1 MFRNFLCYLV
11 IIAVFLLIVL
21 FVWQSPPPI
30 CMWYHWIDTEQP
42 AWALQE
48 LKDRGRRAWASFY
61 EAEREEKEA
70 EERKKALAA
79 RKAEK
84 ARILK
89 WKQQEAEE
97 RAARRHAEEQGAKRR
112 REEQRQIYRQRAAEA
127 EAAEKRGDTSGKFPR
142 WTQDQ

>member
-1 MFRNFLCYLV
+1 
-11 IIAVFLLIVL
+11 
-21 FVWQSPPPI
+21 
-30 CMWYHWIDTEQP
+30 MWYHWIDTEQP
-42 AWALQE
+42 AWAVQE

-70 EERKKALAA
+70 EERKIALAA

-89 WKQQEAEE
+89 LKQQEAEE

-112 REEQRQIYRQRAAEA
+112 REKQRQIYRQMAAEA

>member
-1 MFRNFLCYLV
+1 MFLFM
-11 IIAVFLLIVL
+11 VL
-21 FVWQSPPPI
+21 FLWQSPPPI

-42 AWALQE
+42 AWAQQE
-48 LKDRGRRAWASFY
+48 IKDRGRRAWKSLRD
-61 EAEREEKEA
+61 AEREEKEA
-70 EERKKALAA
+70 EERKIALAA

-89 WKQQEAEE
+89 LKQQEAEE

-112 REEQRQIYRQRAAEA
+112 RDEQRQIYRQRAAEA

>member
-1 MFRNFLCYLV
+1 MLFLC
-11 IIAVFLLIVL
+11 
-21 FVWQSPPPI
+21 QSPPPI

-42 AWALQE
+42 AWAVQE

-70 EERKKALAA
+70 DERKKALAA

-89 WKQQEAEE
+89 LKQQEAEE

-112 REEQRQIYRQRAAEA
+112 REEQRQIYRQRLLRRRQLKNAVTRAGNFHA
-127 EAAEKRGDTSGKFPR
+127 GLRTSRFMS
-142 WTQDQ
+142 

>member
-1 MFRNFLCYLV
+1 MLFL
-11 IIAVFLLIVL
+11 
-21 FVWQSPPPI
+21 WKSPPPI
-30 CMWYHWIDTEQP
+30 CMWFHWIDTEQP
-42 AWALQE
+42 AWALKE

-70 EERKKALAA
+70 EERKIALAA

-89 WKQQEAEE
+89 LKQQEAEE